1 MGELTSIPTNSREL
15 KRLTSAVSRD
25 LKRVPVLERQLAEAE
40 ELVATLKSELRQE
53 RRAALAADR
62 VARDL
67 EKALRGVLTIQHG
80 KRTDRRLARAQ
91 RVAQR
96 GLDQLDRRQET
107 RRSGDGAVSTSSG
120 GTQRSTQRRRSAPR
134 RASERAA
141 G

>member
-40 ELVATLKSELRQE
+40 ELVAALKDELRQE

-62 VARDL
+62 MARDL
-67 EKALRGVLTIQHG
+67 EKALRAVLTIQHG

-107 RRSGDGAVSTSSG
+107 RRASDGTAGRGEG
-120 GTQRSTQRRRSAPR
+120 GAQRAAPRRRSTTR
-134 RASERAA
+134 RAGERAA

>member
-1 MGELTSIPTNSREL
+1 MGELTSIRTNSREL
-15 KRLTSAVSRD
+15 KRLTSAVTRD

-40 ELVATLKSELRQE
+40 ELVATLRSELRQE

-62 VARDL
+62 TARDL

-107 RRSGDGAVSTSSG
+107 RRAPDGVAG
-120 GTQRSTQRRRSAPR
+120 GGQGGGQRAASRRRSTTRQAD
-134 RASERAA
+134 ERAA

>member
-40 ELVATLKSELRQE
+40 ELVAALKSELRQE

-62 VARDL
+62 MARDL

-96 GLDQLDRRQET
+96 GLDQMDRRQET
-107 RRSGDGAVSTSSG
+107 RRAPDGTAGRGEG
-120 GTQRSTQRRRSAPR
+120 GVQRAAPRRRSTTR
-134 RASERAA
+134 RAGERAA

>member
-1 MGELTSIPTNSREL
+1 MGELSSIPTNSREL

-40 ELVATLKSELRQE
+40 ELVATLKGELRQE

-91 RVAQR
+91 RVAKR
-96 GLDQLDRRQET
+96 GLDQLDRRQEARRAPDGTGGAAAGAPRT
-107 RRSGDGAVSTSSG
+107 RRAS
-120 GTQRSTQRRRSAPR
+120 PR
-134 RASERAA
+134 KNSERAA

>member
-40 ELVATLKSELRQE
+40 ELVASLKSELRQE

-62 VARDL
+62 MARDL

-107 RRSGDGAVSTSSG
+107 RRSLDAASG
-120 GTQRSTQRRRSAPR
+120 GQGGQRAARRRSTTR
-134 RASERAA
+134 RAS
-141 G
+141 

>member
-1 MGELTSIPTNSREL
+1 MGELTSIPSNSREL

-91 RVAQR
+91 RVAKR
-96 GLDQLDRRQET
+96 GLDQLDRRQEV
-107 RRSGDGAVSTSSG
+107 RRSGDSTVSGA
-120 GTQRSTQRRRSAPR
+120 QRSAPR
-134 RASERAA
+134 SRRSSPRGEGERTA

>member
-40 ELVATLKSELRQE
+40 ELVAALKSELRQE

-62 VARDL
+62 MARDL
-67 EKALRGVLTIQHG
+67 EKALRSVVTIQHG

-107 RRSGDGAVSTSSG
+107 RRSLDGAAG
-120 GTQRSTQRRRSAPR
+120 GGQGGQGGQRAPR
-134 RASERAA
+134 RRATTRRAS
-141 G
+141 